1 MRLGLTGN
9 PTQPWWCEVEP
20 AKAFLHRTSRRLTI
34 VNDIRF
40 SQAYDETGISDKVN
54 LSDKPTMGTIMTNL
68 KTSLKQVVIAGG
80 ALFVAIAAP
89 IEASRFTGYDIN
101 VISVASAAEDGHAGQ
116 ANAKGTK
123 GGTGSKQ
130 GGSQGG
136 PQVGSSGKGSKS
148 TEALLKGDGG
158 STNSGKASTSA
169 KGGPGED
176 SDRPPTAGVKGGKS
190 TSGGGK
196 PSTSGSK
203 KGDLFGDLF
212 VLIRNPVTGAALT
225 EVIGTTTYP
234 LVQAYDVN
242 GVLLPGVSIPRDAEG
257 NLVLTGTLPSGT
269 PYTYTT
275 KEVEFGR
282 LSVGRS
288 PTKVLDHSLV
298 EAVTKLIAADASS
311 TDNIAIVL
319 DASGRLAIATTTT
332 DPVTGLPVT
341 TVKAI
346 DSPLENLA
354 LYKAIANLT
363 GTDRTITV
371 AVPASKDGGTAAT
384 TLTWTVPTSI
394 NIDLLKASLLAAAG
408 DKTGTITLDTVMYIN
423 PIVGVT
429 DDLSTFTY
437 DRYTTY
443 KDLTVTVLIKQ
454 ADGITYIATP
464 VKVYDVVFSGTNDTT
479 VTGAADF
486 ATAVNDAL
494 QVLEYVH
501 DNAI

>member
-1 MRLGLTGN
+1 MKSLR
-9 PTQPWWCEVEP
+9 
-20 AKAFLHRTSRRLTI
+20 
-34 VNDIRF
+34 
-40 SQAYDETGISDKVN
+40 
-54 LSDKPTMGTIMTNL
+54 TNL
-68 KTSLKQVVIAGG
+68 KQIILAGG
-80 ALFVAIAAP
+80 ALFIATGAP
-89 IEASRFTGYDIN
+89 IDTTQVMGFDLN
-101 VISVASAAEDGHAGQ
+101 MISAAAAAEDGHAGQ

-123 GGTGSKQ
+123 GGAGSKSGGMTSQGSGVGMQ
-130 GGSQGG
+130 GG
-136 PQVGSSGKGSKS
+136 SGKGSKS
-148 TEALLKGDGG
+148 LESSVLK
-158 STNSGKASTSA
+158 
-169 KGGPGED
+169 GPGED

-196 PSTSGSK
+196 PVGGGTK
-203 KGDLFGDLF
+203 KGDLFGDMF
-212 VLIRNPVTGAALT
+212 VLIRNLTTGVALT
-225 EVIGTTTYP
+225 EVINGVTYP

-257 NLVLTGTLPSGT
+257 NLVLTNPTTGVV
-269 PYTYTT
+269 YTT

-298 EAVTKLIAADASS
+298 EAVNKLIAADASS

-319 DASGRLAIATTTT
+319 DASGRLAIATTVIVDGVTT
-332 DPVTGLPVT
+332 T

-371 AVPASKDGGTAAT
+371 AVPASKDGTTAAT

-443 KDLTVTVLIKQ
+443 KDLKVTVLIKTGV
-454 ADGITYIATP
+454 DPVTGLDVLTATE
-464 VKVYDVVFSGTNDTT
+464 VKVYDVVFKATNDTT
-479 VTGAADF
+479 STGAADF

-501 DNAI
+501 DNAYP

>member
-1 MRLGLTGN
+1 
-9 PTQPWWCEVEP
+9 
-20 AKAFLHRTSRRLTI
+20 
-34 VNDIRF
+34 
-40 SQAYDETGISDKVN
+40 
-54 LSDKPTMGTIMTNL
+54 MTNF
-68 KTSLKQVVIAGG
+68 KTNLKQVVIAGG

-130 GGSQGG
+130 GGSEGG
-136 PQVGSSGKGSKS
+136 PQAGSSGKGSKS

-158 STNSGKASTSA
+158 STAGGKGGSSSA
-169 KGGPGED
+169 KGGPTAD
-176 SDRPPTAGVKGGKS
+176 SDAPPWAGVKGGKS
-190 TSGGGK
+190 GGGGK
-196 PSTSGSK
+196 PAGGGTK
-203 KGDLFGDLF
+203 KGDLYGDLF
-212 VLIRNPVTGAALT
+212 VLIRDPVTGTALT
-225 EVIGTTTYP
+225 EVIGGVTYP

-269 PYTYTT
+269 AYTYTT

-298 EAVTKLIAADASS
+298 EAVNKLIAADASS

-319 DASGRLAIATTTT
+319 DASGRLAIATTTVV
-332 DPVTGLPVT
+332 DGVT
-341 TVKAI
+341 TTVVKAI

-384 TLTWTVPTSI
+384 TLTWTVPTTI

-454 ADGITYIATP
+454 ADGVTYIATP

-479 VTGAADF
+479 ATGAADF

>member
-1 MRLGLTGN
+1 MRG
-9 PTQPWWCEVEP
+9 
-20 AKAFLHRTSRRLTI
+20 RLRI
-34 VNDIRF
+34 VNDRSIFRAQTQTAYQEPMIRLIICIR
-40 SQAYDETGISDKVN
+40 SEEI
-54 LSDKPTMGTIMTNL
+54 IMTSS
-68 KTSLKQVVIAGG
+68 KFSLKQLLVAGG
-80 ALFVAIAAP
+80 ALFVAIATP
-89 IEASRFTGYDIN
+89 IEAGRFMGYDVD
-101 VISVASAAEDGHAGQ
+101 VISVAAAQESHAGKASSQ
-116 ANAKGTK
+116 GTK
-123 GGTGSKQ
+123 AGAGAQSGGMVDKASGGNQ
-130 GGSQGG
+130 GA
-136 PQVGSSGKGSKS
+136 SGQGSKS
-148 TEALLKGDGG
+148 TEALLKGEGG
-158 STNSGKASTSA
+158 STTGGKASTSA

-196 PSTSGSK
+196 PVGGGTK
-203 KGDLFGDLF
+203 KGDLFGDIF
-212 VLIRNPVTGAALT
+212 VLIRDPVTGAALLDAA
-225 EVIGTTTYP
+225 GLP
-234 LVQAYDVN
+234 LVQAYDPATGLPV
-242 GVLLPGVSIPRDAEG
+242 PGVSIPRDAEG
-257 NLVLTGTLPSGT
+257 NLILT
-269 PYTYTT
+269 TYTT

-288 PTKVLDHSLV
+288 PTKVLDHSLT
-298 EAVTKLIAADASS
+298 EALTKLIAADASS

-454 ADGITYIATP
+454 ADGVTYIATP

-479 VTGAADF
+479 ATGAADF

-501 DNAI
+501 DNAVD

>member
-1 MRLGLTGN
+1 M
-9 PTQPWWCEVEP
+9 
-20 AKAFLHRTSRRLTI
+20 KSR
-34 VNDIRF
+34 
-40 SQAYDETGISDKVN
+40 
-54 LSDKPTMGTIMTNL
+54 
-68 KTSLKQVVIAGG
+68 KTSLKQLLVAGG
-80 ALFVAIAAP
+80 GLFVAIATP
-89 IEASRFTGYDIN
+89 IEAGRFMGYDVD
-101 VISVASAAEDGHAGQ
+101 VISVAAAQESHVGKASSQ
-116 ANAKGTK
+116 GTK
-123 GGTGSKQ
+123 AGA
-130 GGSQGG
+130 GSQSGG
-136 PQVGSSGKGSKS
+136 RVDKASGGNQGASGQGSKS

-158 STNSGKASTSA
+158 SATGGKGGSSSA

-203 KGDLFGDLF
+203 KGDLFGDIF
-212 VLIRNPVTGAALT
+212 VLIRDPVTGVALLDAAGL
-225 EVIGTTTYP
+225 P
-234 LVQAYDVN
+234 LVQAFDPAT
-242 GVLLPGVSIPRDAEG
+242 GLLVPGVSIPRDAEG
-257 NLVLTGTLPSGT
+257 NLILT
-269 PYTYTT
+269 TYTT

-288 PTKVLDHSLV
+288 PTKVLDHSLT
-298 EAVTKLIAADASS
+298 EALTKLIAADASS

-319 DASGRLAIATTTT
+319 DASGRLAIATTTVV
-332 DPVTGLPVT
+332 DGVTTT

-384 TLTWTVPTSI
+384 TLTWTVPTTI

-423 PIVGVT
+423 PIIGVT

-443 KDLTVTVLIKQ
+443 KDLKVTVLIKTGV
-454 ADGITYIATP
+454 DPVTGLDVLTAT
-464 VKVYDVVFSGTNDTT
+464 VVNVYDVVFKTTNDTT
-479 VTGAADF
+479 STGAADF

-501 DNAI
+501 DNAYP

>member
-1 MRLGLTGN
+1 MKSLR
-9 PTQPWWCEVEP
+9 
-20 AKAFLHRTSRRLTI
+20 
-34 VNDIRF
+34 
-40 SQAYDETGISDKVN
+40 
-54 LSDKPTMGTIMTNL
+54 TNL
-68 KTSLKQVVIAGG
+68 KQIILAGG
-80 ALFVAIAAP
+80 ALFIATGAP
-89 IEASRFTGYDIN
+89 IDTTQVMGFDLN
-101 VISVASAAEDGHAGQ
+101 MISAAAAAEDGHAGQ

-123 GGTGSKQ
+123 GGAGSKSGGMTSQGSGVGMQ
-130 GGSQGG
+130 GG
-136 PQVGSSGKGSKS
+136 SGKGSKS
-148 TEALLKGDGG
+148 LESSVLK
-158 STNSGKASTSA
+158 
-169 KGGPGED
+169 GPGED

-196 PSTSGSK
+196 PVGGGTK
-203 KGDLFGDLF
+203 KGDLFGDMF
-212 VLIRNPVTGAALT
+212 VLIRNLTTGVALT
-225 EVIGTTTYP
+225 EVINGVTYP

-257 NLVLTGTLPSGT
+257 NLVLTNPTTGVV
-269 PYTYTT
+269 YTT

-298 EAVTKLIAADASS
+298 EAVNKLIAADASS

-319 DASGRLAIATTTT
+319 DASGRLSIATTVIVDGVTT
-332 DPVTGLPVT
+332 T

-371 AVPASKDGGTAAT
+371 AVPASKDGTTAAT

-443 KDLTVTVLIKQ
+443 KDLKVTVLIKTGV
-454 ADGITYIATP
+454 DPVTGLDVLTATE
-464 VKVYDVVFSGTNDTT
+464 VKVYDVVFKATNDTT
-479 VTGAADF
+479 STGAADF

-501 DNAI
+501 DNAYP

>member
-1 MRLGLTGN
+1 MKSLR
-9 PTQPWWCEVEP
+9 
-20 AKAFLHRTSRRLTI
+20 
-34 VNDIRF
+34 
-40 SQAYDETGISDKVN
+40 
-54 LSDKPTMGTIMTNL
+54 TNL
-68 KTSLKQVVIAGG
+68 KQIILAGG
-80 ALFVAIAAP
+80 ALFIATGAP
-89 IEASRFTGYDIN
+89 IDTTQVMGFDLN
-101 VISVASAAEDGHAGQ
+101 MISVAAAAEDGHAGQ

-123 GGTGSKQ
+123 GGAGSKSGGMTSQGSGVGMQ
-130 GGSQGG
+130 GG
-136 PQVGSSGKGSKS
+136 SGKGSKS
-148 TEALLKGDGG
+148 LESSVLK
-158 STNSGKASTSA
+158 
-169 KGGPGED
+169 GPGED

-196 PSTSGSK
+196 PVGGGTK
-203 KGDLFGDLF
+203 KGDLFGDMF
-212 VLIRNPVTGAALT
+212 VLIRNLTTGVALT
-225 EVIGTTTYP
+225 EVINGVTYP

-257 NLVLTGTLPSGT
+257 NLVLTNPTTGVV
-269 PYTYTT
+269 YTT

-298 EAVTKLIAADASS
+298 EAVNKLIAADASS

-319 DASGRLAIATTTT
+319 DASGRLAIATTVIVDGVTT
-332 DPVTGLPVT
+332 T

-371 AVPASKDGGTAAT
+371 AVPASKDGTTAAT
-384 TLTWTVPTSI
+384 TLTWTVPTTI

-443 KDLTVTVLIKQ
+443 KDLKVTVLMKTGV
-454 ADGITYIATP
+454 DPVTGLDVLTAT
-464 VKVYDVVFSGTNDTT
+464 VVNVYDVVFKTTNDTT
-479 VTGAADF
+479 STGAADF

-501 DNAI
+501 DNAYP

>member
-1 MRLGLTGN
+1 M
-9 PTQPWWCEVEP
+9 
-20 AKAFLHRTSRRLTI
+20 TSSK
-34 VNDIRF
+34 F
-40 SQAYDETGISDKVN
+40 
-54 LSDKPTMGTIMTNL
+54 
-68 KTSLKQVVIAGG
+68 SLKQLLVAGG
-80 ALFVAIAAP
+80 AFFVAIATP
-89 IEASRFTGYDIN
+89 IEAGRFMGYDVD
-101 VISVASAAEDGHAGQ
+101 VISVAAAQESHAGKASTQ
-116 ANAKGTK
+116 
-123 GGTGSKQ
+123 GSKA
-130 GGSQGG
+130 GAGSQSGG
-136 PQVGSSGKGSKS
+136 RVDKASGGNQGASGQGSKS
-148 TEALLKGDGG
+148 TEALLQGAGG
-158 STNSGKASTSA
+158 STTGGKASTSA

-203 KGDLFGDLF
+203 KGDLFGDIF
-212 VLIRNPVTGAALT
+212 VLIRNPVTGVALT
-225 EVIGTTTYP
+225 ETIGGVVYP

-269 PYTYTT
+269 AYTYTT

-288 PTKVLDHSLV
+288 PTKVLDHSLT
-298 EAVTKLIAADASS
+298 EALTKLIAADASS

-363 GTDRTITV
+363 GTNRTITV
-371 AVPASKDGGTAAT
+371 AVPASKDGTTPAT

-423 PIVGVT
+423 PIIGVT

-454 ADGITYIATP
+454 ADGVTYIATP

-479 VTGAADF
+479 TTGAADF

-501 DNAI
+501 DNAYP

>member
-1 MRLGLTGN
+1 MKSLR
-9 PTQPWWCEVEP
+9 
-20 AKAFLHRTSRRLTI
+20 
-34 VNDIRF
+34 
-40 SQAYDETGISDKVN
+40 
-54 LSDKPTMGTIMTNL
+54 TNL
-68 KTSLKQVVIAGG
+68 KQIILAGG
-80 ALFVAIAAP
+80 ALFIATGAP
-89 IEASRFTGYDIN
+89 IDTTQVMGFDLN
-101 VISVASAAEDGHAGQ
+101 MISVAAAAEDGHAGQ

-123 GGTGSKQ
+123 GGAGSKSGGMTSQGSGVGMQ
-130 GGSQGG
+130 GGT
-136 PQVGSSGKGSKS
+136 GKGSKS
-148 TEALLKGDGG
+148 LESSVLK
-158 STNSGKASTSA
+158 
-169 KGGPGED
+169 GPGED

-196 PSTSGSK
+196 PVGGGTK
-203 KGDLFGDLF
+203 KGDLFGDMF
-212 VLIRNPVTGAALT
+212 VLIRNLTTGVALT
-225 EVIGTTTYP
+225 EVINGVTYP

-257 NLVLTGTLPSGT
+257 NLVLTNPTTGVV
-269 PYTYTT
+269 YTT

-298 EAVTKLIAADASS
+298 EAVNKLIAADASS

-319 DASGRLAIATTTT
+319 DASGRLAIATTVIVDGVTT
-332 DPVTGLPVT
+332 T

-363 GTDRTITV
+363 GTERTITV
-371 AVPASKDGGTAAT
+371 AVPASKDGTTAAT
-384 TLTWTVPTSI
+384 TLTWTVPTTI

-443 KDLTVTVLIKQ
+443 KDLKVTVLIKTGV
-454 ADGITYIATP
+454 DPVTGLDVLTAT
-464 VKVYDVVFSGTNDTT
+464 VVNVYDVVFKTTNDTT
-479 VTGAADF
+479 STGAADF

-501 DNAI
+501 DNAYP